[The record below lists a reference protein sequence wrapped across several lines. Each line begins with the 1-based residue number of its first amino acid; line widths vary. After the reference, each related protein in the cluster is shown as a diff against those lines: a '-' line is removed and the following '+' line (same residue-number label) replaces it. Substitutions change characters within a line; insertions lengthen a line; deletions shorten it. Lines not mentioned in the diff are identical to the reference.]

1 MGHASKVR
9 GMPVYEY
16 HCDAN
21 GETIEV
27 VHSMS
32 ANLSIWGEVCYVAQ
46 IPLGDTDAS
55 APVRRVITSPPAGH
69 VPVGNSKLKEQGF
82 TKLVRRDE
90 GVYENVTA
98 TGDEARYMKEGDSST
113 LPHLKKKIGD

>member
-1 MGHASKVR
+1 
-9 GMPVYEY
+9 MPVYEY

-27 VHSMS
+27 VHSMK

-46 IPLGDTDAS
+46 IPLGDTDPS
-55 APVRRVITSPPAGH
+55 APVRRVLSSPPAGH
-69 VPVGNSKLKEQGF
+69 VPVGNSTLKEKGF
-82 TKLVRRDE
+82 TKLVRRDD

-98 TGDEARYMKEGDSST
+98 TGDEARYMKRGDAST

>member
-1 MGHASKVR
+1 
-9 GMPVYEY
+9 MPVYEY

-27 VHSMS
+27 VHSMNT
-32 ANLSIWGEVCYVAQ
+32 NLSIWGELCYVAQ
-46 IPLGDTDAS
+46 IPLGDTDPS

-69 VPVGNSKLKEQGF
+69 VPVGNSKLKEKGF

-98 TGDEARYMKEGDSST
+98 TGDEARYMKEGDPST